1 MRSKYRPA
9 LSSLSRSKHP
19 QLHIIF
25 PKFALHIPPYFPL
38 PSLPFLPPFSPSLLS
53 LPLLFHPS
61 FPLPSSSFLLCSS
74 TNSLPSS
81 AAKSA
86 IDVSYHVFTDE
97 RGYPPEVRRAAAERV
112 CMTLLRSC
120 SEVALREF
128 FLEHIGDIMATVEA
142 NLSKVEDREIFL

>member
-1 MRSKYRPA
+1 MTRGSV
-9 LSSLSRSKHP
+9 
-19 QLHIIF
+19 
-25 PKFALHIPPYFPL
+25 
-38 PSLPFLPPFSPSLLS
+38 FLPIMQNPFQAFQLTNISELRYKMAPFSPSLLS